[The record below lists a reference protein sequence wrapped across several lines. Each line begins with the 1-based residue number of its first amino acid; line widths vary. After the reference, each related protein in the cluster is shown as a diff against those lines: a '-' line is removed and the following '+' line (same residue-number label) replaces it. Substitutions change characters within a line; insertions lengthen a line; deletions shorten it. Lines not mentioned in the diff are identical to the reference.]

1 MEKVRKITKKNKLEI
16 LRILEEHYKGT
27 GSALKYQTPFQ
38 LLVYTALDAQT
49 TDVQVNKVAEKL
61 YADYPDAKAMA
72 TLTPEELIPY
82 IQTLGLYR
90 NKAKNVVALAQK
102 LMTDFDG
109 VVPRTREELT
119 TLPGVGRK
127 TANVVL
133 SNAFGIP
140 AMAVDTHVFRVSN
153 RMGLA
158 QAKTPEGVEEQICAL
173 IPKEKW
179 GDAHHWLIWHGRR
192 CCKAQKPSCGDCP
205 VMELC
210 PSRQA

>member
-1 MEKVRKITKKNKLEI
+1 MRKITKKDKLEI
-16 LRILEEHYKGT
+16 LRIIDIRIEGT
-27 GSALKYQTPFQ
+27 GSALKYRTPFQ
-38 LLVYTALDAQT
+38 LLVSTALAAQT
-49 TDVQVNKVAEKL
+49 TDVQVNKVTEKL
-61 YADYPDAKAMA
+61 YADYPDAKSMA
-72 TLTPEELIPY
+72 ALTPEELIPY

-90 NKAKNVVALAQK
+90 NKAKNVVALSQK
-102 LMTDFDG
+102 LMTDFG
-109 VVPRTREELT
+109 GEVPKTREELT

-158 QAKTPEGVEEQICAL
+158 QATTPEGVEEQITKL

-179 GDAHHWLIWHGRR
+179 GGRPSLADLAR
-192 CCKAQKPSCGDCP
+192 PPLLQGSKP
-205 VMELC
+205 
-210 PSRQA
+210 

>member
-1 MEKVRKITKKNKLEI
+1 MEKVRKITKKDKLEI
-16 LRILEEHYKGT
+16 LRILEEHYQGT
-27 GSALKYQTPFQ
+27 GSALKYRTPFQ
-38 LLVYTALDAQT
+38 LLVSTALAAQT
-49 TDVQVNKVAEKL
+49 TDVQVNKVTEKL
-61 YADYPDAKAMA
+61 YADYPDAKSMA
-72 TLTPEELIPY
+72 ALTPEELIPY

-90 NKAKNVVALAQK
+90 NKAKNVVALSQK
-102 LMTDFDG
+102 LMTDFG
-109 VVPRTREELT
+109 GEVPKTREELT

-158 QAKTPEGVEEQICAL
+158 QATTPEGVEEQITKL

-192 CCKAQKPSCGDCP
+192 CCKAQNPDCGQCP
-205 VMELC
+205 VMHLC
-210 PSRQA
+210 PSRRA